1 MQSVT
6 WDPTGIHT
14 ERRAHLDHVSHVA
27 LGPRVVRLVLLAH
40 QHDEVQVVP
49 DVVLQLDVLLEGH
62 RLVVELVPLQT
73 CTTPESER
81 GPAATPLPPAGS
93 KGARLLTA
101 DEAGGLQDL
110 LLLLLLATQVGE
122 GVDDHA
128 EDEVQDDDDDDEV
141 KQQVV
146 HDAGGE

>member
-1 MQSVT
+1 MLSNLSLSRPAPRQSQR
-6 WDPTGIHT
+6 
-14 ERRAHLDHVSHVA
+14 E
-27 LGPRVVRLVLLAH
+27 
-40 QHDEVQVVP
+40 
-49 DVVLQLDVLLEGH
+49 
-62 RLVVELVPLQT
+62 VPL
-73 CTTPESER
+73 P
-81 GPAATPLPPAGS
+81 PPLPPAGS

-128 EDEVQDDDDDDEV
+128 KDEVQDDDDDDEV

-146 HDAGGE
+146 HDAGGEQRLLKIARKVQTFLKQSLCTTITFSQTIKESTSSTVDIF